1 MRYSSCV
8 IFLAV
13 VGVGRGFTV
22 PSSIQ
27 NTVLKS
33 RSLNV
38 LTRLGNGGSIA
49 KGKRAI
55 LRNSPSVS
63 LDTSSSGGDG
73 GGGDGDEIKAT
84 KSKLTKDFFS
94 IALPAFIQLAA
105 EPLASLVDT
114 AYLGRMGPEV
124 LGGAGVAISA
134 QYAVS
139 KLYNDPLL
147 RTSISLI
154 ASEDG
159 KSRSNTDDASTEEK
173 AKNDLSI
180 AASSA
185 LLLALSVGVIQ
196 LIIYASL
203 ASGIIKGMG

>member
-8 IFLAV
+8 IFLAI

-27 NTVLKS
+27 NTGLKS

-49 KGKRAI
+49 KRKRAI

-63 LDTSSSGGDG
+63 LDTSSSG